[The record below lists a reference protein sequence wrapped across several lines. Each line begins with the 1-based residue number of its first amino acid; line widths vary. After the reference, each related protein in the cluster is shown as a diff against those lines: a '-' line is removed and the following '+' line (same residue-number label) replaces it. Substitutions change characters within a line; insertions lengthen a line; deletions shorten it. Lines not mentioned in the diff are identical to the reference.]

1 MMVQGPVHQLNL
13 ETVQL
18 LRILFAIP
26 SGFFKDSL
34 VGFAWRREVH
44 LVRLDDRCLVSG
56 RTTIRLL
63 PLEYTTRYWCASSL
77 IQLPVCSA
85 LVSHRSP
92 GNVQPLQYSSPH
104 FLPCAVVVVLEAYL
118 VCDILVD
125 LEHELELLLHLGVDV
140 EAALLGCSELLNLL
154 IIVDIVS
161 LQHSRL
167 MPHLLESIADDLF
180 LLILPHQLHGLVRFL
195 HLLLLLHL
203 LLQFRELLLELLV
216 VLNEVFDPRFDVVDG
231 F

>member
-1 MMVQGPVHQLNL
+1 M
-13 ETVQL
+13 
-18 LRILFAIP
+18 
-26 SGFFKDSL
+26 
-34 VGFAWRREVH
+34 
-44 LVRLDDRCLVSG
+44 
-56 RTTIRLL
+56 
-63 PLEYTTRYWCASSL
+63 
-77 IQLPVCSA
+77 
-85 LVSHRSP
+85 
-92 GNVQPLQYSSPH
+92 
-104 FLPCAVVVVLEAYL
+104 

-180 LLILPHQLHGLVRFL
+180 LLILPRQLHGLVRFL